1 VFQGELPGWFS
12 VAGELY
18 VKKLCCR

>member
-1 VFQGELPGWFS
+1 LVQGSPPGLFF
-12 VAGELY
+12 VAEELY